1 MGLPH
6 AERDAKDVHL
16 LVNTERLTRLLGGT
30 RFTSCKSAKDRKI
43 ATINTCIC
51 FTVLNNDNLIWS
63 SCSFLWF

>member
-1 MGLPH
+1 MSFFKYVYFRYMGLPQ

-43 ATINTCIC
+43 ATIHTFI
-51 FTVLNNDNLIWS
+51 FTIFKLY
-63 SCSFLWF
+63 

>member
-1 MGLPH
+1 MGLPQ

-43 ATINTCIC
+43 ATIHTFI
-51 FTVLNNDNLIWS
+51 FTIFKLY
-63 SCSFLWF
+63 